1 MECWWCAVRHGVHNK
16 TTELARGCIRNT
28 FRQHAIF
35 TQPNSQRNIM
45 EIVHN
50 YYYTT
55 RIKLDHLIGAH
66 NFFLSLHLSFS
77 SCAPHDLHNDFRT
90 RSARLNVQI
99 CRGNHATD
107 RMIQL
112 YTQLI
117 HFSTHNLY
125 AAFAIAW
132 KHYCFRFVFL
142 F

>member
-55 RIKLDHLIGAH
+55 RIKLDHLIGAV
-66 NFFLSLHLSFS
+66 FLLCVHSIHTMIQQS
-77 SCAPHDLHNDFRT
+77 SDAEQ
-90 RSARLNVQI
+90 QI
-99 CRGNHATD
+99 RRGNLANG
-107 RMIQL
+107 L
-112 YTQLI
+112 
-117 HFSTHNLY
+117 
-125 AAFAIAW
+125 
-132 KHYCFRFVFL
+132 
-142 F
+142 